1 MQLKRTIKDW
11 VGQIKE
17 VIATFMDCT
26 SMSKQSQKKRF
37 KWETWGIK
45 EDLKK
50 LYIRVITKL
59 PNTEQ
64 SSKGKVKTHKSINKQ
79 NLSTTGK
86 LVKPQWPWLGTGI
99 SKEMVDWIRS
109 YDAKPLTF
117 ITVQRFRLSL

>member
-50 LYIRVITKL
+50 NIHKGNNKIT
-59 PNTEQ
+59 EYRA
-64 SSKGKVKTHKSINKQ
+64 I
-79 NLSTTGK
+79 
-86 LVKPQWPWLGTGI
+86 
-99 SKEMVDWIRS
+99 
-109 YDAKPLTF
+109 F
-117 ITVQRFRLSL
+117 